1 MQKHTKIYFKSL
13 GHVPGDFIAC
23 EISGQPAIDIHHIV
37 GRGRGGT
44 DRIENLM
51 ALNRELHLKLGDK
64 NQYMYKLLIT
74 HRQFLEDNGVKFD
87 NNYFNELIK
96 KYEDYIN

>member
-1 MQKHTKIYFKSL
+1 M
-13 GHVPGDFIAC
+13 PGDFIAC
-23 EISGQPAIDIHHIV
+23 EISGQPAIDIHHLIS
-37 GRGRGGT
+37 RGRGGT

-51 ALNRELHLKLGDK
+51 ALTRELHIKLGDK

-96 KYEDYIN
+96 KYEDYSK

>member
-1 MQKHTKIYFKSL
+1 MKKHTKIYFEAL
-13 GHVPGDFIAC
+13 GYALSDFICC
-23 EISGQPAIDIHHIV
+23 ELTGQRAVDIHHLIS
-37 GRGRGGT
+37 RGRGGT

-51 ALNRELHLKLGDK
+51 ALTRELHIKLGDK

>member
-23 EISGQPAIDIHHIV
+23 EISGQPAIDIHHLIS
-37 GRGRGGT
+37 RGRGGT

-51 ALNRELHLKLGDK
+51 ALTRELHIKLGDK
-64 NQYMYKLLIT
+64 QQYMYKLLIT

-96 KYEDYIN
+96 KYEI

>member
-1 MQKHTKIYFKSL
+1 MKKHTKIYFEAL
-13 GHVPGDFIAC
+13 GYNLNDFIAC
-23 EISGQPAIDIHHIV
+23 EISGQPAIDIHHLIS
-37 GRGRGGT
+37 RGRGGT

-51 ALNRELHLKLGDK
+51 ALTRELHIKLGDK

>member
-1 MQKHTKIYFKSL
+1 MKKHTKIYFEAL
-13 GHVPGDFIAC
+13 GYTPSDFICC
-23 EISGQPAIDIHHIV
+23 EISGLPAIDIHHIV

-51 ALNRELHLKLGDK
+51 ALTRELHLKLGDK
-64 NQYMYKLLIT
+64 QQYMYKLLIT
-74 HRQFLEDNGVKFD
+74 HRDFLQNNGVKFD

-96 KYEDYIN
+96 KYEDYTK

>member
-1 MQKHTKIYFKSL
+1 MVKYKQIYLKSL
-13 GHVPGDFIAC
+13 GYTLSDFICC
-23 EISGQPAIDIHHIV
+23 EISGKPASDLHHIV

-51 ALNRELHLKLGDK
+51 ALTRELHIKLGDK
-64 NQYMYKLLIT
+64 QQYMFKLLVT

-87 NNYFNELIK
+87 HNYFNELIK
-96 KYEDYIN
+96 KYEDYSK

>member
-23 EISGQPAIDIHHIV
+23 EISGQPAIDIHHIT

-51 ALNRELHLKLGDK
+51 ALTRELHNKLGDK
-64 NQYMYKLLIT
+64 QQYMYKLLIT
-74 HRQFLEDNGVKFD
+74 HRDFLQNNGVKFD

-96 KYEDYIN
+96 KYEI

>member
-13 GHVPGDFIAC
+13 GYAPGDFIAC
-23 EISGQPAIDIHHIV
+23 EVSGLPASDIHHIV

-51 ALNRELHLKLGDK
+51 ALTRELHIKLGDK
-64 NQYMYKLLIT
+64 QKYMYKLLIT
-74 HRQFLEDNGVKFD
+74 HRQFLENNGVKFD

-96 KYEDYIN
+96 KYEDYI

>member
-1 MQKHTKIYFKSL
+1 MVKYKQIYLKSL
-13 GHVPGDFIAC
+13 GYNLNDFIAC
-23 EISGQPAIDIHHIV
+23 EISGQPAIDIHHIT

-51 ALNRELHLKLGDK
+51 ALTRELHLKLGDK
-64 NQYMYKLLIT
+64 QQYMYKLLIT